1 MSKVRVRFAPSPTGY
16 VHVGNAR
23 TALFNWLFARH
34 HGGAFVLRIEDTD
47 AERSKPEYERQ
58 LMEDLRWFGLDWDEG
73 PDTGGPFG
81 PHRQSER
88 SEIYSQYAEKLI
100 AQGQAYYCFCSA
112 EQLEAERQ
120 EELKA
125 GRQPRYSG
133 RCRKLSAE
141 EISRRKMAGESAALR
156 LKIVESS
163 FFWNDRVH
171 GPTTISSEVI
181 GDPVIVRSEGL
192 PAYNYAVVI
201 DDHLMEITHVIR
213 GDDHISNTPRQLAL
227 YRALGWEPP
236 EFAHLSTILGADR
249 TRLSKRHGATSME
262 SFREMGILPEALRN
276 YLALLGWSPADGKT
290 EILSQEELV
299 KQFSLDHITKSP
311 AVFDTEKLYSFNRHY
326 IKQRLNVEA
335 DRAINV
341 GELDDEALARST
353 GIPVEYLP
361 RLREVAETTAKAPR
375 TVQIALQAWWEF
387 VEAGYLPLK
396 IDQKTMAWFF
406 NLLKVLVPSVNR
418 LDQLVER
425 ASVVFNYDA
434 RAAVSSEETRHMVE
448 DAGALEVLKAF
459 IPKVLAEST
468 LTYERFREITKTVQ
482 KETGKKGKDLY
493 HPIRMA
499 VTGAGSGPEL
509 EKLIPIYEEGAKLS
523 LPQHVKSVAE
533 RLREFA
539 EAAKHIVDSEQ
550 WTVDRRK

>member
-23 TALFNWLFARH
+23 TALFNWLFARNQ
-34 HGGAFVLRIEDTD
+34 GGAFVLRIEDTD

-58 LMEDLRWFGLDWDEG
+58 LMQDLRWFGLDWDEG
-73 PDTGGPFG
+73 PDVGGPHG
-81 PHRQSER
+81 PYRQSER
-88 SEIYSQYAEKLI
+88 NAIYMEYVEKLI
-100 AQGQAYYCFCSA
+100 ATGGAYHCFCTA

-133 RCRKLSAE
+133 RCRKLTAE
-141 EISRRKMAGESAALR
+141 EVSRRKSTGEVAAIR

-171 GPTTISSEVI
+171 GPTTISSDVI

-192 PAYNYAVVI
+192 PAYNFAVVV

-213 GDDHISNTPRQLAL
+213 GDDHISNTPRQIAV

-236 EFAHLSTILGADR
+236 EFAHLSTILGPDR

-290 EILSQEELV
+290 EILSPQELTR
-299 KQFSLDHITKSP
+299 QFSLDHITKSP
-311 AVFDTEKLYSFNRHY
+311 AVFDTDKLNWLNRHY
-326 IKQRLNVEA
+326 MKECEPRRLAELAAPVFQAAGRIAAEPGPEILAWIELVLGAVLKNISLLSELPKATEVIFDFDAKQAVATPEFQELLA
-335 DRAINV
+335 APGAI
-341 GELDDEALARST
+341 T
-353 GIPVEYLP
+353 
-361 RLREVAETTAKAPR
+361 
-375 TVQIALQAWWEF
+375 
-387 VEAGYLPLK
+387 
-396 IDQKTMAWFF
+396 
-406 NLLKVLVPSVNR
+406 
-418 LDQLVER
+418 
-425 ASVVFNYDA
+425 
-434 RAAVSSEETRHMVE
+434 
-448 DAGALEVLKAF
+448 VLKAF

-468 LTYERFREITKTVQ
+468 LTYERFREITKSVQ
-482 KETGKKGKDLY
+482 KETGLKGKDLY

-499 VTGAGSGPEL
+499 VTATGSGPEL
-509 EKLIPIYEEGAKLS
+509 EKLIPVYEAGAKLP
-523 LPQHVKSVAE
+523 LLQHVKSVSE
-533 RLREFA
+533 RLTEFA
-539 EAAKHIVDSEQ
+539 QAAGL
-550 WTVDRRK
+550 

>member
-34 HGGAFVLRIEDTD
+34 HGGALVLRIEDTD
-47 AERSKPEYERQ
+47 AERSKQEYEEQ
-58 LMEDLRWFGLDWDEG
+58 LMRDLRWFGLDWDEG
-73 PDTGGPFG
+73 PDAGGPFG
-81 PHRQSER
+81 PYRQSER
-88 SEIYSQYAEKLI
+88 REIYAQYAQKLI
-100 AQGQAYYCFCSA
+100 AQGDAYYCFCSA

-120 EELKA
+120 EEMKA

-133 RCRKLSAE
+133 RCRKLTAE
-141 EISRRKMAGESAALR
+141 EISRRQSAGEPAAVR

-171 GPTTISSEVI
+171 GPTTIASEVI
-181 GDPVIVRSEGL
+181 GDPILVRSEGL

-213 GDDHISNTPRQLAL
+213 GDDHISNTPRQLAV

-290 EILSQEELV
+290 EILSPEELV
-299 KQFSLDHITKSP
+299 AQFSLDHITKSP
-311 AVFDTEKLYSFNRHY
+311 AVFDNDKLCWLNRHY
-326 IKQRLNVEA
+326 MKQCAPGRLA
-335 DRAINV
+335 
-341 GELDDEALARST
+341 ELAAPFLQAAGYVPEPTGPEVLAWIERVLDAVLKNISLLSQLPETTRIIFEFNAQQAVATPEFQELLANPDALA
-353 GIPVEYLP
+353 
-361 RLREVAETTAKAPR
+361 
-375 TVQIALQAWWEF
+375 
-387 VEAGYLPLK
+387 
-396 IDQKTMAWFF
+396 
-406 NLLKVLVPSVNR
+406 
-418 LDQLVER
+418 
-425 ASVVFNYDA
+425 
-434 RAAVSSEETRHMVE
+434 
-448 DAGALEVLKAF
+448 VLKAF
-459 IPKVLAEST
+459 VPKVLAESA
-468 LTYERFREITKTVQ
+468 LTYERFREITKAVQ
-482 KETGKKGKDLY
+482 KETGRKGKDLF

-499 VTGAGSGPEL
+499 LTGAGSGPEL
-509 EKLIPIYEEGAKLS
+509 EKLIPLYEAGSKLP
-523 LPQHVKSVAE
+523 LAQHVKSVAE

-539 EAAKHIVDSEQ
+539 EAAALGG
-550 WTVDRRK
+550 